1 MDLDLQTTT
10 GIVSTKFYDKRDN
23 SEFEIYNFSFLDGDV
38 PDSPSYG
45 IKILQLTH
53 FARLCSHVDDFNNRN
68 KFVTSNLL
76 KQRLPVSINSVKL
89 FVISFIT
96 NILDRFIQY
105 LFNDS
110 SSTQHIRTCILCYLV
125 YKSKIN
131 VGKPNLGINL
141 KKIIKCYKRVGY
153 SMDIMWQSSCLIVNP
168 ITINSYDFLFHCTT
182 DGQAAAL
189 MAALM

>member
-105 LFNDS
+105 L
-110 SSTQHIRTCILCYLV
+110 
-125 YKSKIN
+125 
-131 VGKPNLGINL
+131 
-141 KKIIKCYKRVGY
+141 
-153 SMDIMWQSSCLIVNP
+153 
-168 ITINSYDFLFHCTT
+168 
-182 DGQAAAL
+182 
-189 MAALM
+189 